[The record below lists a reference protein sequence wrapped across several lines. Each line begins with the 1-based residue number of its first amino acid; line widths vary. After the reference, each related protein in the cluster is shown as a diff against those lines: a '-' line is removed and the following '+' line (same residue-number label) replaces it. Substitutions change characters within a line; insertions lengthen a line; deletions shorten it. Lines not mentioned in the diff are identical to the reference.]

1 MTWWDT
7 IGFLN
12 RLSGKTPGKLKK
24 MKNTVKET
32 EGYGRSKVL

>member
-7 IGFLN
+7 TGFPN
-12 RLSGKTPGKLKK
+12 RLSGKAAGKMKK
-24 MKNTVKET
+24 MKDTVKET